1 MKKTLAFVLCILL
14 ILSMGAS
21 VLAEETVTGTNAE
34 NPYSTL
40 NLVKQLRENPL
51 VGDIWVPIVPEAYQ
65 VKGLEITPNGSYTF
79 LFNKPSLSVML
90 IYRISIINGT
100 VITHASDHISPYQI
114 YLANHGYTT
123 LPVNE
128 TIVQQ
133 VVGQER
139 YRFYP
144 SEKVTHTYQYEGFYQ
159 MGNYGEY
166 KATTIRWDASF
177 HRESSIADASFPLDV
192 YESILALRPNMVA
205 SVLLGSFTNREQL
218 EGSTSIMEALQ
229 KNVPV
234 SFVTSGDV
242 DGNYTVNAK
251 DALAILKHGV
261 KKQILTDELA
271 LLLADCDNNQVIDA
285 KDALLTL
292 RKAVFK

>member
-1 MKKTLAFVLCILL
+1 MKKIVAFMLTILL
-14 ILSMGAS
+14 VFGVVTTVA
-21 VLAEETVTGTNAE
+21 AEEPVTNTDVE
-34 NPYSTL
+34 NPYSTI

-51 VGDIWVPIVPEAYQ
+51 VEDIWVPIIPESYQ

-79 LFNKPSLSVML
+79 LFTKPSLSVML
-90 IYRISIINGT
+90 VYRISIINGKG
-100 VITHASDHISPYQI
+100 ITHASDQISPYQL

-128 TIVQQ
+128 TITQQ

-139 YRFYP
+139 YCFYP
-144 SEKVTHTYQYEGFYQ
+144 SEKVTHTYWYEGFYQ

-192 YESILALRPNMVA
+192 YESILALRTNIVA
-205 SVLLGSFTNREQL
+205 SVLLGTFTNREQL

-251 DALAILKHGV
+251 DALSILKHGV
-261 KKQILTDELA
+261 KKQMLTDELA
-271 LLLADCDNNQVIDA
+271 LLLADCDKNDTIDA
-285 KDALLTL
+285 KDALFTL

>member
-1 MKKTLAFVLCILL
+1 MKKIVVFMLIILL
-14 ILSMGAS
+14 IFGVVTTVA
-21 VLAEETVTGTNAE
+21 AEEPVTNTDVE
-34 NPYSTL
+34 NPYSTI

-51 VGDIWVPIVPEAYQ
+51 VEDIWVPVLPNKYH
-65 VKGLEITPNGSYTF
+65 LEGFEVTPNGSYAF
-79 LFNKPSLSVML
+79 YYGKFSEAIPAW
-90 IYRISIINGT
+90 RISIINSRG
-100 VITHASDHISPYQI
+100 IIQPSDQISPYQL

-144 SEKVTHTYQYEGFYQ
+144 SEKVTHTYWYEGFYQ

-205 SVLLGSFTNREQL
+205 SVLLGSFTNREQR

-261 KKQILTDELA
+261 KKQMLTDELA
-271 LLLADCDNNQVIDA
+271 LLLADCDKNDTVDA